1 MKHKALNIHELDQIR
16 SAYII
21 GIGGVSMS
29 ALAMML
35 LHKGVEIRGYDRT
48 PSAVTKELEDA
59 GVRVWYDDDPSAF
72 EGIDLVCYTAA
83 VNDKHPQMQLAAKS
97 GAKIVS
103 RAELL
108 GCIAS
113 SYANSIAVAGTHGK
127 STTSGMLSHL
137 FLKSPRFDP
146 TVAVGAKVCEIDST
160 YRVGNDEH
168 FIFEA
173 CEYKDSF
180 LSFYPHIAVVLNIQL
195 DHTDYFHSM
204 EQMLDSFVTFMSNA
218 GKDGISILNYDCENC
233 QIAAKRCI
241 NELITFSTRGDERA
255 TYYAKNIDLSDG
267 FGAFDVY
274 CRGSFLLHAKLAVPG
289 IHNISNALAATA
301 AAICSG
307 MTAKEIAEGLATY
320 RGVSRRFEFLCNQNG
335 ARFFDDYAHH
345 PDEIRVTLAA
355 AKAIT
360 TGRVI
365 CVFQPHNYSRLH
377 DLFEDF
383 CISFDD
389 ADHLVLTRLFAAREA
404 AGDEVSS
411 ALLAERT
418 GAKYIDDM
426 DDIPAYLEQICTEG
440 DTVLIMGA
448 GNIAKVADFFKK
460 CEKSLDK

>member
-1 MKHKALNIHELDQIR
+1 MQQTTWNIHDLERFR

-29 ALAMML
+29 ALAMIL
-35 LHKGVEIRGYDRT
+35 LHKGIEVRGYDRT

-59 GVRVWYDDDPSAF
+59 GIRIRYDDDADAF
-72 EGIDLVCYTAA
+72 DGVDLVCYTAA
-83 VNDKHPQMQLAAKS
+83 VDASHPQMRLAAKS
-97 GAKIVS
+97 GATIVS

-113 SYANSIAVAGTHGK
+113 SYANPVAVAGTHGK

-146 TVAVGAKVCEIDST
+146 TVAVGAKVREINST
-160 YRVGNDEH
+160 YHIGTDEH

-180 LSFYPHIAVVLNIQL
+180 LSFFPRVAVVLNIQL

-204 EQMLDSFVTFMSNA
+204 EQMLDSFVRFMSNA
-218 GKDGISILNYDCENC
+218 GKNGVSILNHDCENC
-233 QIAAKRCI
+233 GIAARRCI
-241 NELITFSTRGDERA
+241 NELITFSASGNENA

-267 FGAFDVY
+267 FGAFDVFF
-274 CRGSFLLHAKLAVPG
+274 RGAFLLHTKLSVPG
-289 IHNISNALAATA
+289 MHNVSNALAATA
-301 AAICSG
+301 AAMCSG
-307 MTAKEIAEGLATY
+307 MTPEEIADGLATY
-320 RGVSRRFEFLCNQNG
+320 RGVSRRFEFLCNKNG
-335 ARFFDDYAHH
+335 VRYFDDYAHH

-360 TGRVI
+360 KGKVI
-365 CVFQPHNYSRLH
+365 CVFQPHNYSRLR

-383 CISFDD
+383 CVSFGD
-389 ADHLVLTRLFAAREA
+389 ADHLVLTRLYAAREA

-411 ALLAERT
+411 ALLARRT
-418 GAKYIDDM
+418 GAHYIDNM
-426 DDIPAYLEQICTEG
+426 EDIPAYLEQICTEG

-448 GNIAKVADFFKK
+448 GNIAKVADFFKI
-460 CEKSLDK
+460 SDKIS

>member
-1 MKHKALNIHELDQIR
+1 MEHNTLNIQDLNQVR

-21 GIGGVSMS
+21 GIGGISMS

-35 LHKGVEIRGYDRT
+35 LQKGIKVRGYDRT
-48 PSAVTKELEDA
+48 PSPVTKELEEAGIRVYYEDCEDA
-59 GVRVWYDDDPSAF
+59 FD
-72 EGIDLVCYTAA
+72 GIDLVCYTAA
-83 VNDKHPQMQLAAKS
+83 VDAEHPQMRLAAKC
-97 GAKIVS
+97 GARIIS

-108 GCIAS
+108 ECIAS
-113 SYANSIAVAGTHGK
+113 TYANAIAVAGTHGK

-146 TVAVGAKVCEIDST
+146 TIAVGAKVCGIDST

-180 LSFYPHIAVVLNIQL
+180 LSFYPRVAVVLNIQL

-204 EQMLDSFVTFMSNA
+204 EQMLGSFVQFMHNA
-218 GKDGISILNYDCENC
+218 GKSGINILNYDCENC
-233 QIAAKRCI
+233 RIAANQCEC
-241 NELITFSTRGDERA
+241 NLITFSVSGDERA

-267 FGAFDVY
+267 FGAFDIY
-274 CRGSFLLHAKLAVPG
+274 YQNAFLLHTKLSVPG
-289 IHNISNALAATA
+289 IHNVSNALAATA

-307 MTAKEIAEGLATY
+307 MTAEEISDGLATY
-320 RGVSRRFEFLCNQNG
+320 TGVSRRFEFLCQRNG
-335 ARFFDDYAHH
+335 VRYFDDYAHH

-360 TGRVI
+360 KGKVI
-365 CVFQPHNYSRLH
+365 CVFQPHNYSRLR

-383 CISFDD
+383 CTSFAD
-389 ADHLVLTRLFAAREA
+389 ADLLVLTKLYAAREA

-418 GAKYIDDM
+418 NAQYIEDM
-426 DDIPAYLEQICTEG
+426 DDILPYLEQICTEG

-448 GNIAKVADFFKK
+448 GNIAKVADFLKK
-460 CEKSLDK
+460 SKKSLDK